1 MTPPSKPPVG
11 AQHCCAPNTEVSTF
25 SGTIILSE
33 AIEDSGSAGK
43 DLNLTCE
50 AL

>member
-1 MTPPSKPPVG
+1 MTPLVQFTVG
-11 AQHCCAPNTEVSTF
+11 AQHFCAPNTEVSTS